1 MVKGKRSRGAGPT
14 PVTSPR
20 PSWGRLLRQG
30 TARGAGPTP
39 VTSPR
44 PPRGRF
50 CDTSRA
56 EWGVRG
62 LGAGRAKWRSGAGEG
77 ASFKKSCSRLH
88 QSMISTPH
96 ALKVAQGGLG
106 PRGRACEVVLWCR
119 RGRIFSKIMLSPAPE
134 RVFLH
139 LMFVNAFLRGRRQ
152 LPQAGEVRRPPGPA
166 CVRRW
171 RYRFK
176 NTVLEEHDGTRQEEQ
191 GGWGNHSY

>member
-1 MVKGKRSRGAGPT
+1 MVQGKRSRGAGPPT
-14 PVTSPR
+14 VTSPR

-96 ALKVAQGGLG
+96 ALKVAKGGLG

-152 LPQAGEVRRPPGPA
+152 LPQAGEVRRPLGPA
-166 CVRRW
+166 RR
-171 RYRFK
+171 
-176 NTVLEEHDGTRQEEQ
+176 
-191 GGWGNHSY
+191 GGSLRV